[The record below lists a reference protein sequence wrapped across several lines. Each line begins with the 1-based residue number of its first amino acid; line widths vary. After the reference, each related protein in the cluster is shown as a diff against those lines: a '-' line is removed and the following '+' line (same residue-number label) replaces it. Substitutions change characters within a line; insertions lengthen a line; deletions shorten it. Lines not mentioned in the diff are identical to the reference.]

1 MPGVAAAWHNRGM
14 TVANKVQRV
23 QAAPALFRLLSESA
37 LSRAALEA
45 CGFPL
50 AFLDATL
57 PARPVTYVNAAFV
70 SYFGWSEADAVGRSP
85 AKLLFRGDEA
95 ALQRLLAD
103 PGTRWRLS
111 TAGKDGEARHVEL
124 ALGAVR
130 SVDGKLTHWVLSFS
144 DCSELERLRGEL
156 EKLRALAA
164 AP

>member
-1 MPGVAAAWHNRGM
+1 LPGAARAWHNPGM
-14 TVANKVQRV
+14 TVVNKVQRT

-57 PARPVTYVNAAFV
+57 PERPVTYVNAAFV
-70 SYFGWSEADAVGRSP
+70 RYFGWSQADALGRSP
-85 AKLLFRGDEA
+85 AKLLFRGDEG
-95 ALQRLLAD
+95 ALQKLLAD
-103 PGTRWRLS
+103 PGTRWRLA
-111 TAGKDGEARHVEL
+111 TCGKDGEPRHVEL

-156 EKLRALAA
+156 DKLRALAA
-164 AP
+164 NP

>member
-1 MPGVAAAWHNRGM
+1 MPPVSHAWHNRGM
-14 TVANKVQRV
+14 TVLNKVQRV
-23 QAAPALFRLLSESA
+23 QPAPALFRLLSESA

-50 AFLDATL
+50 AFLDATQ
-57 PARPVTYVNAAFV
+57 PDRRVTYVNTAFV
-70 SYFGWSEADAVGRSP
+70 NYFGWGEADAIGRSP
-85 AKLLFRGDEA
+85 AKLLLRGDEG

-103 PGTRWRLS
+103 PGTRWRLK
-111 TAGKDGEARHVEL
+111 TCGKDGEERHVEL

-144 DCSELERLRGEL
+144 DCGELERLRTEL

-164 AP
+164 NP